1 MKTLIVFATKHGT
14 TREVAERIAARI
26 EGAAIHD
33 LKKDGSP
40 PLDSY
45 DCVII
50 GSSLYAGAIRREA
63 KAFMAKSTNA
73 LHGKKVGLFLCGMEA
88 SGAQGF
94 FNANFPKE
102 ILQIAKTTAFTGGIF
117 DPQKA
122 SAFERLVIKIVT
134 KKSVYV
140 NTINDSTIDQF
151 AAAMKA

>member
-1 MKTLIVFATKHGT
+1 MKTLIIFATKRGA
-14 TREVAERIAARI
+14 TREIAERIAARI

-40 PLDSY
+40 PVDSY

-50 GSSLYAGAIRREA
+50 GSSLYAGAIRKEA
-63 KAFMAKSTNA
+63 KAFMAKSANT
-73 LHGKKVGLFLCGMEA
+73 LQGKKVGLFLCGMEA

-94 FNANFPKE
+94 FDANFPKE
-102 ILQIAKTTAFTGGIF
+102 ILQMAKTTGFLGGIF

-140 NTINDSTIDQF
+140 NTIDDAKIEQF
-151 AAAMKA
+151 ATAMNA